1 MNYNIRAYMIYL
13 ALMIFIIVY
22 VGKLFY
28 RNGRVFILTLFR
40 DNEALTDH
48 VNHIILIAYYLFNIG
63 YAFFTL
69 QRWETIVTIQSLIS
83 VIAANMGVLIFILAL
98 THYMNMLLIYYLSKK
113 KSLFINQ

>member
-1 MNYNIRAYMIYL
+1 MNYNIPAYMIYL

-28 RNGRVFILTLFR
+28 RNGRVFILSLFR
-40 DNEALTDH
+40 NNAMLTDH
-48 VNHIILIAYYLFNIG
+48 VNHLLLVAYYLFNIG

-69 QRWETIVTIQSLIS
+69 RQWESIENIQSLIA
-83 VIAANMGVLIFILAL
+83 VIAANMGVLIFILAI
-98 THYMNMLLIYYLSKK
+98 THYLNMFLIYYLSKK